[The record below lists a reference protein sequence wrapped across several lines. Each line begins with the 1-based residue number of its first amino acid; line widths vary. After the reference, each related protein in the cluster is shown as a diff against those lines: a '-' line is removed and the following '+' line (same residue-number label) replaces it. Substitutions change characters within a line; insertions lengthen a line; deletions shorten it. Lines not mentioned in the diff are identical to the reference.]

1 MKPVWINGNKIDWQ
15 RSELTTP
22 VSTTSIEP
30 KILAVLQVLVEANGD
45 VVSQQFILDTVWG
58 NVVVAP
64 NALQRCIAQLR
75 KLFSDDAKIQKVIK
89 THPKKGYSLVAS
101 ISLSAPILNN
111 LIDEQ
116 NNSSQSDIKHS
127 SKQSKIYMFLVT
139 VIIFFIGLYL
149 VTSFNG
155 FEKQYK
161 TIESLTSSDSIES
174 MPSLSHDKK
183 LLAYINTHADD
194 EFSDKSQLILKDLD
208 TQKTSVLLTDIRFKG
223 GLSFSPDNQSISYS
237 QVLFLNNTKCAQIM
251 QLTIVTK
258 EVKQLIPCKN
268 SFYHDAQWLDSNTLI
283 TLKTN
288 KIGDNEFVLFDV
300 LSNKQT
306 KLISD
311 FKKPISF
318 AYNPLSQQVAV
329 ISQSIDDNYLLSFS
343 ALNLI
348 NSKLI
353 ITNRYSLPIGNVNQ
367 AQPKWFDDNKLIIA
381 ADKKIY
387 WFDNSGLINTTA
399 ILTPNTVFSAQPFNS
414 HGDILTVLGQQDMD
428 VRLRT
433 WEQVNSDS
441 FSDEVIERS
450 TKKEYSGKFQPNT
463 SNIGLISNRTGH
475 SQIWLNTDQGL
486 KQLTHIKNEQINTF
500 IWSIDGNKLAFL
512 TDNAL
517 WLKTLNNVEQPLKIN
532 FKVKDIYQWWQDG
545 NSDYLLVNALI
556 FDKVSNKTQPKI
568 ISLNLKTLDFTVE
581 FKGENYWAQKISSN
595 TLIMNDHQ
603 GHIFKLENNQRQ
615 IIKDLDP
622 ITVQWRYY
630 WRNNM
635 LYIQDKQQNI
645 WQYNAIKDQ
654 AYVIQKFDLKS
665 LFMTD
670 FNPIKMQMLSDNYA
684 AQQKDLVLFKA
695 SN

>member
-22 VSTTSIEP
+22 ASTTSIEP

-101 ISLSAPILNN
+101 ISLSAPILDN

-116 NNSSQSDIKHS
+116 KNKSQSNIKYS
-127 SKQSKIYMFLVT
+127 SKQSKIYVSVIT
-139 VIIFFIGLYL
+139 VVILFISFYFI
-149 VTSFNG
+149 TSLNNIKK
-155 FEKQYK
+155 EYK

-194 EFSDKSQLILKDLD
+194 EFADKSQLMIKHL
-208 TQKTSVLLTDIRFKG
+208 TSQKTSVLLTDIRFKG
-223 GLSFSPDNQSISYS
+223 GLSFSPDNHSITYS
-237 QVLFLNNTKCAQIM
+237 EVVFFNNKKCAQVM
-251 QLTIVTK
+251 QLTIETK
-258 EVKQLIPCKN
+258 QVKQLFPCEN
-268 SFYHDAQWLDSNTLI
+268 SFYHNPQWLDNNTLV
-283 TLKTN
+283 TLKTD
-288 KIGDNEFVLFDV
+288 KLGGSEFILFNV

-318 AYNPLSQQVAV
+318 TYNPLTQQMAI
-329 ISQSIDDNYLLSFS
+329 ISQSIDDKYTLSFTT
-343 ALNLI
+343 LNLI
-348 NSKLI
+348 NSTI
-353 ITNRYSLPIGNVNQ
+353 ITTNRYPISLSNVNQ
-367 AQPKWFDDNKLIIA
+367 AQPKWFDDNTLIIA

-387 WFDNSGLINTTA
+387 WFDNSGLMNTTA
-399 ILTPNTVFSAQPFNS
+399 ILIHNTIFSAQPFNS
-414 HGDILTVLGQQDMD
+414 HGDILAVLGQQDMD

-433 WEQVNSDS
+433 WDKTNSDS
-441 FSDEVIERS
+441 FTDKVIKRS
-450 TKKEYSGKFQPNT
+450 TKKEFSGKFQPNT

-475 SQIWLNTDQGL
+475 SQIWLNKGQKL
-486 KQLTHIKNEQINTF
+486 KQLTHIKNEQISTF
-500 IWSIDGNKLAFL
+500 VWSTDGNKLAFL
-512 TDNAL
+512 TNNAL
-517 WLKTLNNVEQPLKIN
+517 WLKTLNNVEQPLNLN

-545 NSDYLLVNALI
+545 SSDYLLVNALI
-556 FDKVSNKTQPKI
+556 FDKASNKTLSQI
-568 ISLNLKTLDFTVE
+568 ISLNLTSLDFTVE
-581 FKGENYWAQKISSN
+581 FKGENFWAQKVSSN

-603 GHIFKLENNQRQ
+603 GHIFKLVNNQKQ

-645 WQYNAIKDQ
+645 WQYDAIKDQ
-654 AYVIQKFDLKS
+654 ANVIQKFDLKS